1 MTDLRQDLQPERAFQ
16 GYRQSIGRRR
26 HDLTTPALILDLDL
40 LRKNIR
46 TMAEWTRSHAKVRP
60 HTKIHKCV
68 EIARLQVAAGAV
80 GLTTATVWEALVMA
94 RAGLDNILIA
104 NEVMGE
110 EKLLRL
116 AEAARETHIIVAVD
130 SLVGAEALSRAAV
143 AAGARIGAL
152 LDIDVGL
159 RRGGVRTQPE
169 ACALATA
176 LARLP
181 SIVFRGVMGYEGHVV
196 EEPDRAL
203 RARQAAEAME
213 RLIACV
219 ELLERAGFE
228 IEIVSAGGTN
238 TYDMT
243 GANPRVTE
251 LQAGSYVFMD
261 TTYGPITPAFK
272 PALSVLGTVISRN
285 ERTAILDCGTKV
297 LAMDLGPPALMK
309 PCAKIRAVHEEHTL
323 LDVEDDSRLRVGEP
337 VEMIVGYCG
346 GTVNLN
352 DVYYVVENDQVV
364 DVWPILARGPGRSLM
379 GWSES
384 VEARIA

>member
-1 MTDLRQDLQPERAFQ
+1 VSDLRNDLLPQRAFQ
-16 GYRQSIGRRR
+16 AYRQSIGRRR
-26 HDLTTPALILDLDL
+26 HDLTTPALILDLEL
-40 LRKNIR
+40 LRKNIG

-104 NEVMGE
+104 NEVIGE
-110 EKLLRL
+110 EKLQRL
-116 AEAARETHIIVAVD
+116 AEAARETHMILAVD
-130 SLVGAEALSRAAV
+130 SLEGAEALSRAAV
-143 AAGARIGAL
+143 AAGARIGVL

-159 RRGGVRTQPE
+159 RRGGVRTQRE

-203 RARQAAEAME
+203 RARQAAEAIE

-219 ELLERAGFE
+219 ERLERAGFE

-272 PALSVLGTVISRN
+272 PALSILGTVISRN

-297 LAMDLGPPALMK
+297 LAMDLGRPALMK

-352 DVYYVVENDQVV
+352 DVYYVVEDDEVV
-364 DVWPILARGPGRSLM
+364 DVWPILARGPGRSLT
-379 GWSES
+379 GWEES
-384 VEARIA
+384 VETRIA

>member
-1 MTDLRQDLQPERAFQ
+1 MTTLQNTLPAQRAFDA
-16 GYRQSIGRRR
+16 YRQSIGRRR
-26 HDLTTPALILDLDL
+26 HELTTPALILDLEL

-104 NEVMGE
+104 NELIGD
-110 EKLLRL
+110 EKLRLL
-116 AEAARETHIIVAVD
+116 AEAARETHFIVAVD
-130 SLVGAEALSRAAV
+130 SRVGAEALSNAAV
-143 AAGARIGAL
+143 AAGARIGVL

-159 RRGGVRTQPE
+159 RRGGIRTQVE
-169 ACALATA
+169 ACALAPE
-176 LARLP
+176 LIRLP
-181 SIVFRGVMGYEGHVV
+181 GIVFRGVMGYEGHVV
-196 EEPDRAL
+196 EEHNREI

-219 ELLERAGFE
+219 DLLERAGFE

-272 PALSVLGTVISRN
+272 PALSILGTVISRN
-285 ERTAILDCGTKV
+285 EKTALLDCGTKV

-323 LDVEDDSRLRVGEP
+323 LDVEDDRLLPVGEP

-346 GTVNLN
+346 GTVNAN
-352 DVYYVVENDQVV
+352 DVYYVVENDEVV
-364 DVWPILARGPGRSLM
+364 DVWPILARGPGRSLV
-379 GWSES
+379 G
-384 VEARIA
+384 